1 MLSLA
6 RHEKI
11 SSMELPSL
19 NALRA
24 FEAAARHSSLTL
36 AGRELHVT
44 QSAVS
49 HQVRNLEEELGVR
62 LFQRL
67 PRSLRLT
74 PAGEALAA
82 TAREAFGRIEE
93 AARSIDR
100 RPARLCVSV
109 LPSFGALWLLPRL
122 RRFRAAWPRLD
133 LRIHASREPCDFARD
148 GVDVALRYGRGGWK
162 GLTAEKLLSEQI
174 FPVCS
179 PRLVRSLRK
188 PSDLLRCVLL
198 HDEVRAA
205 AHGGWP
211 EWLRAAGAPPVDAR
225 QGIFFTDAHLMLQ
238 AAADGQGV
246 ALARSALAEGDLA
259 AGRLARP
266 FPQAVPSRYHY
277 FLVHPPAYAARPEV
291 RAFRNF
297 LWSAVGR
304 QARQPRKAIRSKG
317 SSTARA
323 LP

>member
-1 MLSLA
+1 MLSPA

-11 SSMELPSL
+11 SSVELPSL

-24 FEAAARHSSLTL
+24 FEAAARHLSLTL

-49 HQVRNLEEELGVR
+49 HQVQNLEDELGVE
-62 LFQRL
+62 LFRRL

-82 TAREAFGRIEE
+82 AAREAFGRIED
-93 AARSIDR
+93 AARAVDR

-109 LPSFGALWLLPRL
+109 LPSFAARWLLPRL
-122 RRFRAAWPRLD
+122 KRFRSSWPRLE

-148 GVDVALRYGRGGWK
+148 GVDVAIRYGRGGFR
-162 GLTAEKLLSEQI
+162 GLRSEELFSEEI

-179 PRLVRSLRK
+179 PRLARTLRSPADLR
-188 PSDLLRCVLL
+188 RHVLL

-205 AHGGWP
+205 HGGWA
-211 EWLRAAGAPPVDAR
+211 EWLRAVGAKGIDAR
-225 QGIFFTDAHLMLQ
+225 RGTTFTDAHLMLQ

-246 ALARSALAEGDLA
+246 ALARSALAAGDLA
-259 AGRLARP
+259 AGRLVRP
-266 FPQAVPSRYHY
+266 FECGVPARYHY
-277 FLVHPPAYAARPEV
+277 FLVCPPAHAGRPEV
-291 RAFRNF
+291 RAFRDF
-297 LWSAVGR
+297 LVAEVAR
-304 QARQPRKAIRSKG
+304 QARRPRKPIRSNG
-317 SSTARA
+317 SSAVRG

>member
-1 MLSLA
+1 
-6 RHEKI
+6 
-11 SSMELPSL
+11 MELPSL

-24 FEAAARHSSLTL
+24 FEAAARHLSLTH

-49 HQVRNLEEELGVR
+49 HQVQNLEEELGVQ
-62 LFQRL
+62 LFRRL

-93 AARSIDR
+93 AARSLGR

-109 LPSFGALWLLPRL
+109 LPSFAARWLLPRL
-122 RRFRAAWPRLD
+122 PRFRASWPRLD
-133 LRIHASREPCDFARD
+133 LRIHASREPCDFAKD

-162 GLTAEKLLSEQI
+162 GLEADKLLSEEI
-174 FPVCS
+174 FPVCT
-179 PRLVRSLRK
+179 PRLARSLRS
-188 PSDLLRCVLL
+188 PADLRRRVLL
-198 HDEVRAA
+198 HDEVGA
-205 AHGGWP
+205 AHGGWA
-211 EWLRAAGAPPVDAR
+211 EWLRAAGAPQIDAR

-246 ALARSALAEGDLA
+246 ALARSALAEGDLT
-259 AGRLARP
+259 AGRLVKP
-266 FPQAVPSRYHY
+266 FEYAMPSRFHY
-277 FLVHPPAYAARPEV
+277 FLVHPPAAAARPEV
-291 RAFRNF
+291 RAFRDF
-297 LWSAVGR
+297 LWAEVGR
-304 QARQPRKAIRSKG
+304 QARRPRKPIRSNG
-317 SSTARA
+317 SSTTRG